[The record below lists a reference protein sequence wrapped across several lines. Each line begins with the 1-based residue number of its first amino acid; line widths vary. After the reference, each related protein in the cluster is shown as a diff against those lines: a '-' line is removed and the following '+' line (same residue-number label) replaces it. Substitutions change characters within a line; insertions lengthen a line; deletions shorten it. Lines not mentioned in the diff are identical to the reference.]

1 MAGIAGVICL
11 GKNSTSQIDNS
22 TLNAIKAALCINDQ
36 QNGAE
41 YLDDRV
47 FCVNKLPLNARD
59 NDSFFVNES
68 LGVVCAIDGCIWA
81 SDSIRSGLIVE
92 YKLPKTTT
100 DHQLIPYLFK
110 KHGKQLVD
118 HVNGNYNLLCYD
130 IRSGE
135 AFLINDRLGFL
146 PFYWFSNGACLVI
159 GSKIECIL
167 ASGLMSR
174 IEFDQVTLA
183 EHLHF
188 NYPLS
193 DHSYVKGISTLAN
206 ATVLSI
212 GPERVIQERY
222 WRIGEDFT
230 AQAVSRDDSFELI
243 NSALTEAVEKITGLT
258 AGNLNFS
265 LTGGWDSRV
274 VLACLLPKQR
284 SRLRCYSFGAAES
297 DDIIIPVQISNL
309 EKLDYRPFIL
319 DGSYLQNGF
328 LNFARQTIELSGGT
342 RNFKRAHY
350 LYALKEM
357 NKYSE
362 TLMTGIFGDEVLKM
376 GRPQGG
382 AVISPHALT
391 LLDNGFDPESA
402 MMDFQKSSTAQIPS
416 LSSERVL
423 EELSVRIARL
433 RDEYRDYKTP
443 SEKYVAFR
451 FEINLRKYFGNEA
464 SSYNDFAWCHSPFI
478 DHSFLKAWLKTI
490 YAGYRFDF
498 TQPSLRNKKLSS
510 DLYTQLVLQ
519 RYPALADYPSS
530 RGFSMADT
538 KSFRGRAK
546 ILQKKYLNRKKTRDA
561 FLTAGTDDIFE
572 AMLSGTSKTNIFSMN
587 SLGSLKDIRTDA
599 ISMIY
604 WTDHIAKKFS

>member
-1 MAGIAGVICL
+1 MICF
-11 GKNSTSQIDNS
+11 GKKVTSLADPSVFLRIRS
-22 TLNAIKAALCINDQ
+22 ALCWSDKQ
-36 QNGAE
+36 QGNE

-47 FCVNKLPLNARD
+47 FCVNKLPLNLLD
-59 NDSFFVNES
+59 NDRFFVNES

-81 SDSIRSGLIVE
+81 SESMRSGLIAE
-92 YKLPKTTT
+92 HKLPNDTS

-110 KHGKQLVD
+110 KLGKQLVD
-118 HVNGNYNLLCYD
+118 HVSGNYNLLCYD
-130 IRSGE
+130 IKSGE

-146 PFYWFSNGACLVI
+146 PFYWFSNGACLVF

-167 ASGLMSR
+167 ASGLMGR

-193 DHSYVKGISTLAN
+193 DHSYVQGISTLAH

-274 VLACLLPKQR
+274 VLACLLPKQCA
-284 SRLRCYSFGAAES
+284 RLRCYSFGAAES

-319 DGSYLQNGF
+319 DGSYLQNSF
-328 LNFARQTIELSGGT
+328 LSVARQTIELSGGT

-350 LYALKEM
+350 LYALKTM
-357 NKYSE
+357 NEYSD
-362 TLMTGIFGDEVLKM
+362 TLITGIFGDEVLKT

-391 LLDNGFDPESA
+391 LLDTGFDPESA
-402 MMDFQKSSTAQIPS
+402 RRDFQKSPTARIPS
-416 LSSERVL
+416 LTSDRVL
-423 EELSVRIARL
+423 DELSERIARL
-433 RDEYRDYKTP
+433 RKEYREYTTP
-443 SEKYVAFR
+443 AEKYIAFR
-451 FEINLRKYFGNEA
+451 FELNLRKYFGNEA

-498 TQPSLRNKKLSS
+498 AQPRLRNKKMSS

-519 RYPALADYPSS
+519 QYPVLADYPSS

-538 KSFRGRAK
+538 RSLAGRAK
-546 ILQKKYLNRKKTRDA
+546 ILQRKYLIRQKPRDA
-561 FLTAGTDDIFE
+561 FLTAGTDDLFE
-572 AMLSGTSKTNIFSMN
+572 AMLCRAPKTNILGIN
-587 SLGSLKDIRTDA
+587 SFERLKDIRTDA
-599 ISMIY
+599 LSLIY
-604 WTDHIAKKFS
+604 WTDHIEKKYS